1 MDNSA
6 ARQLALRQG
15 VGNKTRHVAGRLL
28 WLQQAVREKLLT
40 VSAIASACNLGDLST
55 KMHPA
60 NRLKCL
66 LFLHGCADCDTAQ
79 SIGSSEFE
87 KMVMKET
94 IKAQVKRVRMEYARE
109 HGCSPHFSGGVNR
122 LAKQIAMMTLFAM
135 PQYSE
140 AADDGGRISPR
151 MGVDFNSIVELTT
164 ADVGSSMLTVSAEQW
179 AIVMLLYFILKMRH
193 VHASECDVR
202 SSSHVSGCAGGEQA
216 SSSVSSSSCSA
227 SAGIPSSVIY
237 CSERGDCRTALPADL
252 LYRSSIKRY
261 SVDALGAGLLTA
273 SVAAASNTG
282 FRLEESSPAVRRPA
296 AAQLVRC
303 YSPDCLDRLEVS
315 SPDVPRLVAP
325 EGAVAITSSIT
336 LAVQDESQKTQ
347 AIERGWLTPELAWNY
362 LQWDNKE
369 QKHFVNEENDPIPY

>member
-1 MDNSA
+1 MHLKMDNSA

-151 MGVDFNSIVELTT
+151 M
-164 ADVGSSMLTVSAEQW
+164 
-179 AIVMLLYFILKMRH
+179 
-193 VHASECDVR
+193 
-202 SSSHVSGCAGGEQA
+202 VSGFSTTWIAAFIC
-216 SSSVSSSSCSA
+216 
-227 SAGIPSSVIY
+227 
-237 CSERGDCRTALPADL
+237 L
-252 LYRSSIKRY
+252 LCCC
-261 SVDALGAGLLTA
+261 T
-273 SVAAASNTG
+273 
-282 FRLEESSPAVRRPA
+282 EP
-296 AAQLVRC
+296 
-303 YSPDCLDRLEVS
+303 
-315 SPDVPRLVAP
+315 
-325 EGAVAITSSIT
+325 
-336 LAVQDESQKTQ
+336 
-347 AIERGWLTPELAWNY
+347 
-362 LQWDNKE
+362 
-369 QKHFVNEENDPIPY
+369 